1 MNYFFDESSPL
12 RHFPSDIQRAI
23 IEVAANVEMP
33 IEMAYGQ
40 FLAIMSATVQGSY
53 DVRLPYGKI
62 SPLSLFIKIFADS
75 GDRKSGLDDAAG
87 QPFKEFDERCDKEDK
102 EADIHFQADLNIWKQ
117 LKKGLNSQ
125 LSRSAARNESTEGIE
140 AMVRSHEMK
149 KPMKRRRRRICF
161 QDMSET
167 PLMDML
173 EGTGRSLFLSA
184 PEGYVILDSPL
195 LANPSKL
202 NQAWSG
208 ETLMVDRMGR
218 SKRAVACRIASSM
231 LIPPKLWKEYIKKN
245 GLMLRASGYF
255 ARCLVCQP
263 ESIVGD
269 RRNNVK
275 RPMPYLFLFHERV
288 IQYLEKMKAG
298 WESAESNRIIL
309 AFSKEAEQVWHAK
322 NNMIEARLGH
332 GRDLHDIKDFGSKM
346 MENASRI
353 AAIFHLFSGRDG
365 EITGDVLEPAVAL
378 MDWYADQ
385 YKIVFPSQKT
395 LDAKTL
401 LEYLQKQWYDGYKM
415 SFPKNMVMNRGP
427 NAIRA
432 KEKLE
437 PALNVLI
444 KTGHVYMGYSYRD
457 ANHIYFKYPQFWE
470 DVLEAKIKSESRS
483 PMYSPGDY

>member
-1 MNYFFDESSPL
+1 MNYFFDECSPL

-23 IEVAANVEMP
+23 IEVATTVEMP

-40 FLAIMSATVQGSY
+40 FLAIMSATVQESY

-75 GDRKSGLDDAAG
+75 GDRKSGLDDVAG

-102 EADIHFQADLNIWKQ
+102 ETDIHFQADLNIWKQ

-125 LSRSAARNESTEGIE
+125 LSKSAARNEPTDGIE

-167 PLMDML
+167 PLMDTL
-173 EGTGRSLFLSA
+173 EGTGRSLFLTA

-195 LANPSKL
+195 FANPSKL

-218 SKRAVACRIASSM
+218 SKRAVDCRIASSM
-231 LIPPKLWKEYIKKN
+231 LIPPNLWKEYIKRN

-263 ESIVGD
+263 DSIAGE
-269 RRNNVK
+269 RFNNVK

-288 IQYLEKMKAG
+288 NHYLEKMKAG
-298 WESAESNRIIL
+298 WESAGSNRIIL
-309 AFSKEAEQVWHAK
+309 EFSKEAQQVWYVK
-322 NNMIEARLGH
+322 NNGIEARLGL

-365 EITGDVLEPAVAL
+365 EITSDVLEAAVAL
-378 MDWYADQ
+378 VDWYAVQ
-385 YKIVFPSQKT
+385 YKKVFPSQKV
-395 LDAKTL
+395 LDAQML
-401 LEYLQKQWYDGYKM
+401 LEYLQKKWHEGCKI

-427 NAIRA
+427 NPLRA
-432 KEKLE
+432 KKILE
-437 PALNVLI
+437 PALKALI
-444 KTGHVYMGYSYRD
+444 DTGHVCMGYSYRD
-457 ANHIYFKYPQFWE
+457 ANHIYFQYPQFWE

-483 PMYSPGDY
+483 PIYSPGNY